1 MKYKIKTPYGWQP
14 FDKVVKK
21 GVQKTLKI
29 TLNNGHTLCCTP
41 DHLIYVSLFLDSLKN
56 GSSKKPP
63 NISKSFFLGINII
76 YIIFLSNC
84 VEPFLGSA

>member
-41 DHLIYVSLFLDSLKN
+41 DHLIYDSLFHCKKASDLKVGETILTEINNLPIVRIEDN
-56 GSSKKPP
+56 GEQEV
-63 NISKSFFLGINII
+63 FDVLE
-76 YIIFLSNC
+76 
-84 VEPFLGSA
+84 VV